1 MKNKEKYA
9 KEIVELACNESDIA
23 VSKATGNPI
32 DCRIIECDCCALYEG
47 GTYND
52 DTCRGALRKWAESEY
67 IGNSVISKRDKAFL
81 EYLDKKYEYIA
92 RNNDTSLYAYNTKP
106 SKSRILWKPKPC
118 EQYLCFDCFIIDFP
132 MVKWSD
138 EEPWLIED
146 LKKLK
151 VVENYE

>member
-1 MKNKEKYA
+1 MKNKEKFA
-9 KEIVELACNESDIA
+9 ESVLIFACD
-23 VSKATGNPI
+23 
-32 DCRIIECDCCALYEG
+32 EG
-47 GTYND
+47 GFGVYKKTGEMERCTEMHCAKCLFD
-52 DTCRGALRKWAESEY
+52 RRKGTCHTNRLKWLNSEY
-67 IGNSVISKRDKAFL
+67 IEKPVISKRDRAFL

-138 EEPWLIED
+138 EEPWLIKD